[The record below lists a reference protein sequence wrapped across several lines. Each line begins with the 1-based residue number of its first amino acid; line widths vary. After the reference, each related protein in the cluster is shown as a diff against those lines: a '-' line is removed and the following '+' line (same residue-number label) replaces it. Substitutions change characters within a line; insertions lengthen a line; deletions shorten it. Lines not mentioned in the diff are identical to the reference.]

1 MTLGFLQNLPA
12 NAMRLQA
19 INSELTRLREETAEE
34 GTDNS
39 AREMYYIVVIVRML
53 VIFDPV
59 SDDLSRFSIPEKN
72 SKQERPWL

>member
-1 MTLGFLQNLPA
+1 MTLGFLQNLLA

-39 AREMYYIVVIVRML
+39 AREMYYIGVIVRML

-59 SDDLSRFSIPEKN
+59 AADLSRFSLPEKN